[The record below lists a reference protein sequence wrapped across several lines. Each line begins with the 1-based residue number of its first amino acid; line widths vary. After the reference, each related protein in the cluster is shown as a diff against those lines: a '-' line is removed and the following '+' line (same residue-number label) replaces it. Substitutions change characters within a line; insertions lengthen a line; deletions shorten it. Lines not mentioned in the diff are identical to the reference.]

1 MSSNFDS
8 FTMQKNNYT
17 LVKNSKLSTS
27 FANYSREGILNM
39 KKQKI
44 LEWIKNYR
52 ETNNIT
58 PKITIDNIDAKDE
71 VNHSS
76 KVLEIEYEVGKN
88 PKEYLPKFPKQKFNL
103 TLSGKYCVVKNNFK
117 NNSYI
122 ESIKFPDSV
131 FRISSF
137 AFYNCV
143 NLKYVYLGKNVSII
157 YDTAFKSFSDIYF
170 EVSNENKAFS
180 SIGGMLFNK
189 NYTRLLHGP
198 FHLLKSKNYR
208 VPTRPDKLLW
218 DHITSFG
225 GHVLTNYAHADDIEL
240 PPNIV
245 VLKDCAFELFST
257 NGTLR
262 LPKKLIT
269 ISKYLFKTL
278 SSNATNGKHPTV
290 YIPKTVTTIK
300 ETAFDFFYGKIQLDK
315 SNKRFT
321 LKDNALFV
329 NGNSGLGR
337 SKNLTHVFGTNKI
350 LFRYISQIGI
360 NCKKYA
366 VPFGVV
372 RIADYAFHNSL
383 LEEISIPST
392 VNSIGIGVFTCCKNL
407 KQINFSPRISLIRFG
422 RFIFYKNRSI
432 DNCIEIISS
441 PLYKHWKDDAFGNII
456 LSSGSPTMNKY
467 NLNVG
472 VAPDVRLCSNRN
484 NISKYEY
491 YDYKLSTKDF
501 YVNYN
506 GEDDGAFNIIKLT
519 VSNSK
524 NIVKKIFNL
533 NDVEIDEKSA
543 LYKNTLSTYNYA
555 VKCLTSNQLDAP
567 TTETLAMKSTIIFL
581 ATNYAKNNLKIQD
594 PSKDYSVKN
603 SHALIAAISA
613 AARSV
618 TVRSTNEDSTP
629 IILYNIAYEAAYN
642 LYKTAPTFIKT
653 NNSILNV
660 KKERIHYSF
669 FNGNDS
675 LKKCMVALINKSI
688 NTSTVNK
695 NTIRINLKYGYSS
708 TRDKPNHESMLI
720 ACNLILN
727 VAKETGSTVSGVVS
741 LPNRS
746 LMKNF
751 YANYHI
757 DRKDRINNGKKLV
770 GRQKRTFYIINPPES
785 LVDKLTKMIYN
796 RQFYQK
802 INSRFGSRKKAEHVF
817 GRFKIVSNIIK
828 KYNFDKLPYIVLEF
842 KGLTRKEEV
851 LIQARI
857 KGKGAHAVHGSLYEH
872 QSNKVN
878 DDAIRLLNSK
888 WVDKQTRDLVIQE
901 NFDKRLIDIRNPT
914 PETINALKNLDLPP
928 NVDVTVKYF

>member
-1 MSSNFDS
+1 
-8 FTMQKNNYT
+8 MQKNNYT

-44 LEWIKNYR
+44 LEWIKNYK
-52 ETNNIT
+52 ETNSIN
-58 PKITIDNIDAKDE
+58 PKITENIDIKDE
-71 VNHSS
+71 VAQSI

-170 EVSNENKAFS
+170 EVSNENKEFS

-245 VLKDCAFELFST
+245 ILKDSAFDLFST
-257 NGTLR
+257 NGILR

-278 SSNATNGKHPTV
+278 SSNATNSKHPTV

-315 SNKRFT
+315 ANKYFT
-321 LKDNALFV
+321 LKDNALFI
-329 NGNSGLGR
+329 G
-337 SKNLTHVFGTNKI
+337 GTGGINV
-350 LFRYISQIGI
+350 LFRYISQIGS

-366 VPFGVV
+366 VPVRV
-372 RIADYAFHNSL
+372 TRIADYAFHNSL
-383 LEEISIPST
+383 LEEISIPNT
-392 VNSIGIGVFTCCKNL
+392 VGNIGVGVFTCCKNL

-422 RFIFYKNRSI
+422 RFTFYKNATI
-432 DNCIEIISS
+432 DICIEIMSS
-441 PLYKHWKDDAFGNII
+441 PLYKHWTHDTFGNII
-456 LSSGSPTMNKY
+456 LSSGTPTINRY
-467 NLNVG
+467 NLNAG
-472 VAPDVRLCSNRN
+472 IAPDVKLCSERN
-484 NISKYEY
+484 
-491 YDYKLSTKDF
+491 TV
-501 YVNYN
+501 YVYGDI
-506 GEDDGAFNIIKLT
+506 GERIGDARFFT
-519 VSNSK
+519 QVVSNS
-524 NIVKKIFNL
+524 NSIVKKIFNL
-533 NDVEIDEKSA
+533 NNVEIDEKSV

-555 VKCLTSNQLDAP
+555 VKCLTSNQLDGP
-567 TTETLAMKSTIIFL
+567 STEILAIKSTSIFL
-581 ATNYAKNNLKIQD
+581 ATNSAKNNLKLVD

-603 SHALIAAISA
+603 SHALIAAIT
-613 AARSV
+613 AARS
-618 TVRSTNEDSTP
+618 TSEGSTP
-629 IILYNIAYEAAYN
+629 TVIYNAAYEAAYN
-642 LYKTAPTFIKT
+642 LYKAAPDFIKT

-660 KKERIHYSF
+660 KKKRIHYSF

-688 NTSTVNK
+688 NPSTTNK
-695 NTIRINLKYGYSS
+695 NTIRINLKYGSSS

-720 ACNLILN
+720 ACNRILN

-741 LPNRS
+741 LPNRE

-757 DRKDRINNGKKLV
+757 DRKDRINNGKKMV
-770 GRQKRTFYIINPPES
+770 GRQKRTFYIINPTEK
-785 LVDKLTKMIYN
+785 LVDVLTRTISLTKFHQKKVLTGFTN
-796 RQFYQK
+796 RLL
-802 INSRFGSRKKAEHVF
+802 ATC

-828 KYNFDKLPYIVLEF
+828 KYNFDKLLYIVLEF
-842 KGLTRKEEV
+842 KGLTRKKEMSIQN
-851 LIQARI
+851 LI
-857 KGKGAHAVHGSLYEH
+857 KWYGADAVHGSLYEH

-914 PETINALKNLDLPP
+914 PETINTLKNLDLPS
-928 NVDVTVKYF
+928 NVEVTVKYF